1 MKHKHTS
8 RNPAGLATS
17 KPIALRLMPDELAD
31 AQRISSEQG
40 LSKSALGRQCYLAGK
55 ELLFP
60 DSETSLPRKR
70 LKRGGGSTPAPTSSF
85 SMA

>member
-1 MKHKHTS
+1 MTHKHTS
-8 RNPAGLATS
+8 RNPAGLATT

-55 ELLFP
+55 EILFP
-60 DSETSLPRKR
+60 DRQTSLPRKR
-70 LKRGGGSTPAPTSSF
+70 LKRGGGGNPAPTSSL
-85 SMA
+85 SLA